1 MLSLSNTKV
10 NERSDIDDKKRN
22 ISIYYYIT
30 TILGCNTFTPK
41 TAKASDFNKS

>member
-10 NERSDIDDKKRN
+10 NERDNINDKKRN

-30 TILGCNTFTPK
+30 TILGCNAFTPK
-41 TAKASDFNKS
+41 IAKASDFNYC